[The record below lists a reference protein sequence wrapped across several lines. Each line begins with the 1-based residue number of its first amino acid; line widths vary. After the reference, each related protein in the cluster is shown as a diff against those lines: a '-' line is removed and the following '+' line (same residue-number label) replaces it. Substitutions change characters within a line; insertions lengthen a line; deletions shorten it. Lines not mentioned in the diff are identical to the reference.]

1 MTEGM
6 KRRMRTGVIER
17 QVSMTHIGADDPGGP
32 AVPVLV
38 DLHWT
43 AATPWWVRVG
53 FRRDGE
59 QVFWRFG
66 LDLLAAGLVQPQPRV
81 AEDGPMLVR
90 TSGEQR
96 EAIVLGR
103 ASDTAGRPGW
113 LEARTSDL
121 AEFLADALRAMAI
134 RTAAA

>member
-1 MTEGM
+1 
-6 KRRMRTGVIER
+6 MRAGVIER
-17 QVSMTHIGADDPGGP
+17 QVSMTHVQTADPPGQ

-43 AATPWWVRVG
+43 ATAPWSVRVG
-53 FRRDGE
+53 FRRNGE
-59 QVFWRFG
+59 QVSWRFG
-66 LDLLAAGLVQPQPRV
+66 LDLLAAGLVQPRPGV
-81 AEDGPMLVR
+81 AEDGPMLVW

-96 EAIVLGR
+96 EATLLGR
-103 ASDTAGRPGW
+103 VEDPAGRPGW

-134 RTAAA
+134 RTATA